1 LTSHACTISFL
12 FLSWHLW
19 HIGLALR
26 KQVSISISFPLS
38 VTKQRS
44 TKADGG
50 PSRIASHHQAR
61 RHKTA
66 RHLEDE
72 CKIWFLYQKEGMDD
86 TTTFSTLQF
95 VLTPFLWSFQ
105 FFFGSAS
112 SHDYFFFFFSYA
124 YCRFSFDF
132 HQLAGLAVCTCKEV
146 LE

>member
-1 LTSHACTISFL
+1 MEPSSNTNDALEKRDTRRHPIILVRSLTSHACTISF
-12 FLSWHLW
+12 FVLSRHLW
-19 HIGLALR
+19 HIGLGLR
-26 KQVSISISFPLS
+26 KQVSVSISFPLS

-44 TKADGG
+44 TEADGG

-95 VLTPFLWSFQ
+95 VFDTIFMVFSILLWLGPF
-105 FFFGSAS
+105 
-112 SHDYFFFFFSYA
+112 
-124 YCRFSFDF
+124 
-132 HQLAGLAVCTCKEV
+132 T
-146 LE
+146 